1 MRVDRVARR
10 YAQAVFELAQENGDF
25 DAWARDLDRIA
36 SVMAQPEVASILR
49 SERVRGADKTALL
62 EQLLSGVRPT
72 SLNLARVLIANDRVD
87 YAPAIRD
94 AFQAMLDARRGVVHA
109 RVTSAVPLADA
120 EKAQLSNKLAAMTGG
135 QVDLQTEVNPDLIGG
150 LVVRIGD
157 RLIDGSVRAKLVALR
172 RQLEGVA
179 S

>member
-1 MRVDRVARR
+1 
-10 YAQAVFELAQENGDF
+10 
-25 DAWARDLDRIA
+25 
-36 SVMAQPEVASILR
+36 
-49 SERVRGADKTALL
+49 
-62 EQLLSGVRPT
+62 LLSGVRPT

-94 AFQAMLDARRGVVHA
+94 FFQAMLDARRGVVHA